1 MNMRMLIAV
10 LAYCSAAALCACSG
24 GAPASPGTPTPGSA
38 DPGADDRTEAQKAFD
53 TALEDAQK
61 KLTAARTN
69 VASAV
74 ALAAAANTAAERTAA
89 TAALSNVRTGLA
101 DAVAA
106 INALTAPSGDVTRL
120 GRAVRAATA
129 ADAALTADTA
139 KLATGEMELIAKFA
153 WYRQRLARYQL
164 RNGEVAMPSEGGR
177 EGAHVKIERIPRTI
191 DTSATDSTQ
200 IANPAAF
207 KRETFK
213 TVVYADGKEMFSA
226 SGDEFKVEGY
236 TNTDGGVY
244 NRDLHTYAGLKLTR
258 EGIVIRTGGTMPSG
272 VHFSQWHTD
281 YADTRRDIT
290 KYVND
295 NSPPHSRN
303 GWDLVLTFGEPHTMS
318 VPVGEPGRNHRSNWT
333 GNADFYWRSFVP
345 AAPSQLETDGD
356 YYDSRAFNQ
365 PDGYKDLGTYEVW
378 LSNYVG
384 VNANLEPVAG
394 SGDNP
399 HSIDDEPYYLKY
411 AAYGLFVFTADRETF
426 RDGSSGHKGRIQ
438 TMHLGYS
445 AFADEDGQRTTD
457 IGTAI
462 TSAKFRGQTLAHA
475 FTGTHAF
482 PDFRDSKLLRGDAT
496 LTVTIPETGGGTIEG
511 DLKNFE
517 EWTGGT
523 WKAFTSDFS
532 VDLQS
537 AAITDAGTFSGAAAA
552 SSTAR
557 TADFPARLPIGHA
570 SYSFSGGLNTGGAFK
585 GSFYGPRDDSADL
598 EVAGSWTT
606 GTGIS
611 PKWSIFGS
619 FAAKQRPAAAPG
631 N

>member
-1 MNMRMLIAV
+1 MNTRILIAA
-10 LAYCSAAALCACSG
+10 LACGSAVALGACSG
-24 GAPASPGTPTPGSA
+24 GAPASPTAPGPT
-38 DPGADDRTEAQKAFD
+38 DPGTEDRTDAQRAFD

-61 KLTAARTN
+61 ALAAARTN
-69 VASAV
+69 VTSAA
-74 ALAAAANTAAERTAA
+74 ALATAAETDGERIRA
-89 TAALSNVRTGLA
+89 TAALSAARKELA

-106 INALTAPSGDVTRL
+106 IKALTPPPGDVNRR
-120 GRAVRAATA
+120 GRAVAAATA
-129 ADAALTADTA
+129 ADAALTADAA
-139 KLATGEMELIAKFA
+139 KLTTGEMELTATFA

-164 RNGEVAMPSEGGR
+164 RNGEAAMPSEGGR
-177 EGAHVKIERIPRTI
+177 QGANVKIERIPRTI

-200 IANPAAF
+200 IVNPAAF
-207 KRETFK
+207 TSGTFK
-213 TVVYADGKEMFSA
+213 TVAYADGKEMFSV

-258 EGIVIRTGGTMPSG
+258 EGIVIRTGGTQPAD

-318 VPVGEPGRNHRSNWT
+318 VPVGEPDRNHRSSWT
-333 GNADFYWRSFVP
+333 GNGDFYWRSFVP

-399 HSIDDEPYYLKY
+399 HHIDDEPYYLQY

-426 RDGSSGHKGRIQ
+426 RDGSNGHKGRIQ

-445 AFADEDGQRTTD
+445 AFADEDGKRTTD

-496 LTVTIPETGGGTIEG
+496 LTVTIPETGSGTIEG
-511 DLKNFE
+511 DLENFE
-517 EWTGGT
+517 EWTGGR
-523 WKAFTSDFS
+523 WKAFTTDFS
-532 VDLQS
+532 VELRS
-537 AAITDAGTFSGAAAA
+537 AAITDAGTFSGSAAPTP
-552 SSTAR
+552 SGR
-557 TADFPARLPIGHA
+557 TVDFPARLPVGHG
-570 SYSFSGGLNTGGAFK
+570 SYSLSGGLNGGGAFK

-619 FAAKQRPAAAPG
+619 FGAKQRPAEASG